1 MDDATRTAL
10 RDELRALLRE
20 RSVRHGTFTLSSGAT
35 SDFYVDCR
43 QVTMDPRGMT
53 LVGALVLD
61 LLADLPDARAI
72 GGLTMGADP
81 IAAAVTCASAGTDR
95 PLAMFSV
102 RKEAK
107 GHGAGKQVE
116 GPFPAAEGARVVVV
130 EDTMTTGA
138 STRRALDAIARD
150 TAATV
155 ARVVVVV
162 DRLEGGADRLRA
174 DGHDVRALFTRRDF
188 D

>member
-1 MDDATRTAL
+1 MDDATRTAM

-20 RSVRHGTFTLSSGAT
+20 RSVRHGTFTLSSGKT

-43 QVTMDPRGMT
+43 QVTMHPRGMR
-53 LVGALVLD
+53 LIGALVLD
-61 LLADLPDARAI
+61 LVADLPDARAI

-81 IAAAVTCASAGTDR
+81 IAAAVAYASADTAR

-107 GHGAGKQVE
+107 GHGVGKQVE
-116 GPFPAAEGARVVVV
+116 GPFPTEDGAHVIVV

-138 STRRALDAIARD
+138 STRRALEAIDRD
-150 TAATV
+150 TTAKV
-155 ARVVVVV
+155 ARVVVIV
-162 DRLEGGADRLRA
+162 DRLEGGADGLRD

>member
-1 MDDATRTAL
+1 MDDATRTSL
-10 RDELRALLRE
+10 RDELRALLRT

-53 LVGALVLD
+53 LIAALILD
-61 LLADLPDARAI
+61 LADDLPEARAI

-81 IAAAVTCASAGTDR
+81 IAAAVAYASAGTAR

-107 GHGAGKQVE
+107 GHGVGKQVE
-116 GPFPAAEGARVVVV
+116 GPFPAEDGAAIIVV

-138 STRRALDAIARD
+138 STRRAIEAIARD
-150 TAATV
+150 TAAKV
-155 ARVVVVV
+155 ARVVVIV
-162 DRLEGGADRLRA
+162 DRLEGGTDGLRA